1 MPRSN
6 KSTKTTFKYDG
17 TQPVPKDVEY
27 AETLPG
33 IKIIADRAF
42 EGCNKLKWIIFREG
56 VEKIG
61 ACAFDGCQTLEGIK
75 LPSTL
80 TEIGDLAFGDCYQLR
95 EVVLNEGLKR
105 IGAGVFRFCR
115 SLEGIACPST
125 LTEIGNEA
133 FFFCPGLREVALNEG
148 LKKIGDYAFF
158 ECQSL
163 GGISCPSTLT
173 EIGERAFFFCTGLRE
188 VVINECLKKI
198 GDNAFEN
205 CRSLV
210 SLKFPSIPKQLGMI
224 DCESD
229 KAVILRE
236 IVLNAI
242 DRIGDVSMVDGEV
255 LISRGHWGG
264 NNWMSCKRNLDHIL
278 NLIAHV
284 QMKEA
289 TTTFELALWK
299 EKMTEESVVG
309 DENRNREACRIDVP
323 GPVKYAVMQ
332 FARGIPLA
340 QFPPHTQLNYYESD
354 GGVSDNS
361 SSSVSLNYYE
371 SDGDVS
377 DNSSS
382 SVSGRNH
389 ISASARRAAARTL
402 RSKVTVVAPPGKL
415 GILLANRTDS
425 RGTVV
430 GGVRTSSVLAEQV
443 SPGDRIIAIDEE
455 DVSQMNAKEITTIMA
470 RKSEF
475 ERVLVLLA
483 APKVQYD

>member
-1 MPRSN
+1 MSRSN
-6 KSTKTTFKYDG
+6 KSTKTTFKYDV

-61 ACAFDGCQTLEGIK
+61 ACAFDGCQTLEGIT

-264 NNWMSCKRNLDHIL
+264 NNWISCKRNLDHIL
-278 NLIAHV
+278 SLIAHV

-299 EKMTEESVVG
+299 EKMTEESMVG

-323 GPVKYAVMQ
+323 GTVKYAVMQ
-332 FARGIPLA
+332 F
-340 QFPPHTQLNYYESD
+340 FPRKQLN
-354 GGVSDNS
+354 
-361 SSSVSLNYYE
+361 
-371 SDGDVS
+371 
-377 DNSSS
+377 
-382 SVSGRNH
+382 H
-389 ISASARRAAARTL
+389 SA
-402 RSKVTVVAPPGKL
+402 
-415 GILLANRTDS
+415 
-425 RGTVV
+425 
-430 GGVRTSSVLAEQV
+430 E
-443 SPGDRIIAIDEE
+443 
-455 DVSQMNAKEITTIMA
+455 
-470 RKSEF
+470 
-475 ERVLVLLA
+475 
-483 APKVQYD
+483 